1 MTNRN
6 PSAPADSAP
15 VSQPRVAHVAREPGR
30 INTRLALLAS
40 MAQAFD
46 TFPASAA
53 DWAKFKPPTDPPKLQ
68 KPNRKARRAE
78 QARKRHAR
86 G

>member
-1 MTNRN
+1 MTDVK
-6 PSAPADSAP
+6 PDSANAQLGN
-15 VSQPRVAHVAREPGR
+15 VQPDAQPTRP

-46 TFPASAA
+46 RFPASAA
-53 DWAKFKPPTDPPKLQ
+53 DWGRFKPPTDPPKLQ
-68 KPNRKARRAE
+68 KPNRKARRALA
-78 QARKRHAR
+78 ARKRKIA